1 MNKHKQKKFHN
12 WRNTKKKSHPSW
24 RPLLPTQNPG
34 RGTLWDFPPL
44 QNTIGTSAIH
54 HRGFQINWKRRPK
67 SKEQRVGKTW
77 NKVVK
82 RRFWQNVAGSTC
94 HVALR
99 QNGSEYILF
108 FFKKFISHFTSW
120 LRKTSIKK
128 TSQELRMLSRSQS
141 DCKSLLLTV
150 MIQVSQCLS
159 VIVSSVTKSL
169 IH

>member
-1 MNKHKQKKFHN
+1 MNKHKQKK
-12 WRNTKKKSHPSW
+12 SHPFW

-77 NKVVK
+77 NKEVK

-99 QNGSEYILF
+99 QNGSDYILF

-120 LRKTSIKK
+120 LGKTSIKK
-128 TSQELRMLSRSQS
+128 TFSFRHCPNKGGGLPMPEFFGPLSKSAFLVNK
-141 DCKSLLLTV
+141 KSLFLQKCQCIELLTV
-150 MIQVSQCLS
+150 F
-159 VIVSSVTKSL
+159 
-169 IH
+169 